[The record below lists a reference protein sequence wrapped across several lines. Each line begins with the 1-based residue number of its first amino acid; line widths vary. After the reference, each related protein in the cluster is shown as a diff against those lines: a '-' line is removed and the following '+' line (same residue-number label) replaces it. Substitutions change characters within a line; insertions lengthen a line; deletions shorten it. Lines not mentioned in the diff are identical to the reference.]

1 MGAATVRER
10 CFISGASA
18 NAATFAAARFS
29 AGATNGRTTFGAD
42 AATTFG
48 KGIAFG
54 AAISG
59 SGAQINV
66 LAVASS
72 RSPAT
77 IVCGA
82 FSRARAGRAS
92 GFASDG
98 AISGSFSR
106 KLYQTICFSCPRISW
121 S

>member
-1 MGAATVRER
+1 VRER

-18 NAATFAAARFS
+18 TAATFATARLS
-29 AGATNGRTTFGAD
+29 AGATNGRTTLGAD
-42 AATTFG
+42 TATTFG

-66 LAVASS
+66 AAVASS
-72 RSPAT
+72 RAPAT

-92 GFASDG
+92 GFASAG

-106 KLYQTICFSCPRISW
+106 KLYHTICFSCPRISW